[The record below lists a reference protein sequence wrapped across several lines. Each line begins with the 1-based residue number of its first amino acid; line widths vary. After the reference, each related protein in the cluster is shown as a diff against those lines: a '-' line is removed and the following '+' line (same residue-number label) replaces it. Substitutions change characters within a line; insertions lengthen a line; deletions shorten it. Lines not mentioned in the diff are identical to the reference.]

1 MLKVAQ
7 SRSSEFSDGWSFRIC
22 APCHGRQLL
31 GVSASPDKDV
41 NRVCEGFEA
50 SAHVAGTA
58 LSKHIFKDRVQGDGS
73 ISTTPHNKLTKRSTG
88 AGKIVTKMTTPK
100 TCVVTMPAKTCYSNK

>member
-7 SRSSEFSDGWSFRIC
+7 SRSSEFSDGWRFRIC

-31 GVSASPDKDV
+31 GVSVSSDEEV
-41 NRVCEGFEA
+41 NRVCEGFQA

-58 LSKHIFKDRVQGDGS
+58 LSKHIFIKTVCKAMAAYLPPHI
-73 ISTTPHNKLTKRSTG
+73 ISSRNAARGRAKLLQK
-88 AGKIVTKMTTPK
+88 
-100 TCVVTMPAKTCYSNK
+100 